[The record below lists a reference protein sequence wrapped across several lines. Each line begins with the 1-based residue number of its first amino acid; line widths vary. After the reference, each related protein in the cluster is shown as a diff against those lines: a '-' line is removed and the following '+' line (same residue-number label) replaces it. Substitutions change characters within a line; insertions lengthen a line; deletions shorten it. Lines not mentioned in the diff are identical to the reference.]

1 MKGREIPGAQAFE
14 AAHYV
19 VGIDELSG
27 DCAEQVDREWNSTL
41 PRGFACFRQ
50 AEGAESAIRFSHET
64 MCDEGPVKEVP
75 GDHALWIDARRDR
88 GDRAGRIECRDLAT
102 PVAHEAVCVPVR
114 VTVKARDRPD
124 RIQTGL
130 LADVGEDRAG
140 RVE

>member
-64 MCDEGPVKEVP
+64 
-75 GDHALWIDARRDR
+75 
-88 GDRAGRIECRDLAT
+88 
-102 PVAHEAVCVPVR
+102 VCVPVR
-114 VTVKARDRPD
+114 VTVTARDRPD